1 MNNSRKIVQFTILA
15 GLFLLL
21 DYSCTK
27 KSWDDHYAKPD
38 YINQGSVVSFLTG
51 KPEYSQFASL
61 LRKTGNDS
69 LLTQGGSYTVFALKN
84 GSFSGI
90 DTIINIVALKKI
102 MGMHIV
108 PYTVNK
114 ENLVSGSYLSF
125 SGKLLRFSTESGRS
139 KVNNIN
145 ILDAGTRV
153 TNGMV
158 YEAGS
163 LIMPLP
169 NILDFINL
177 DPGYSYW
184 KQLIDSSYNITID
197 PARNIRTGY
206 DSLNVPVYRP
216 PYIYIM
222 RSDYLS
228 AIQIDKEN
236 VLSTMFVPNEK
247 AINALSADLL
257 NAHERNASLILPALG
272 PKHGD
277 TTIAGCFFDRNVPYG
292 GKNAELMAYLN
303 NNVISR
309 GEVSPF
315 TSGVKNFVT
324 TSGNMVTI
332 NGTDIVPN
340 STKYASNGYIYTV
353 NKITLPDL
361 AFRRRFSVLAAPS
374 LRNIANILVSNPNF
388 TASFA
393 SRKGF
398 SPTITVDANGFA
410 SFNFVM
416 IGAEMDLVFPFVLK
430 GYYDLSIRLL
440 NPGDNNEVTNGYFQ
454 VYYNSVMLARFQD
467 NTKNQPNPDFKMF
480 LSKLN
485 VAQSGPVKITIRMSD
500 LEGGAGSKLTMK
512 QLYLDPVNK

>member
-1 MNNSRKIVQFTILA
+1 MA

-21 DYSCTK
+21 AYSCTK

-38 YINQGSVVSFLTG
+38 YMNQGSVVSFLAG

-69 LLTQGGSYTVFALKN
+69 LLTQGGSYSVFALKN

-102 MGMHIV
+102 IGMHIV
-108 PYTVNK
+108 PYTVIK
-114 ENLVSGSYLSF
+114 EKLVSGSYLSF

-169 NILDFINL
+169 NILDFINM

-197 PARNIRTGY
+197 PARNVRTGY

-216 PYIYIM
+216 PFIYIM

-257 NAHERNASLILPALG
+257 TAHESNADLILPALG
-272 PKHGD
+272 SLHGD

-292 GKNAELMAYLN
+292 GKKADMMTYLN

-309 GEVSPF
+309 GEVPPF
-315 TSGVKNFVT
+315 TGGVKNFVT
-324 TSGNMVTI
+324 TSGKTVAI

-340 STKYASNGYIYTV
+340 LTKYASNGYIYTV
-353 NKITLPDL
+353 NKITLPEL
-361 AFRRRFSVLAAPS
+361 AFRRSFSVLAAPS
-374 LRNIANILVSNPNF
+374 LRNIANILVPNPNF
-388 TASFA
+388 SANFA

-410 SFNFVM
+410 SFNFTM
-416 IGAEMDLVFPFVLK
+416 IGAEMDLVFPYVLK
-430 GYYDLSIRLL
+430 GYYDLSIRLS
-440 NPGDNNEVTNGYFQ
+440 NPGDNNETVQGYFQ
-454 VYYNSVMLARFQD
+454 AYYNSAMLALFHD

-500 LEGGAGSKLTMK
+500 LEGGTGSKLIMK